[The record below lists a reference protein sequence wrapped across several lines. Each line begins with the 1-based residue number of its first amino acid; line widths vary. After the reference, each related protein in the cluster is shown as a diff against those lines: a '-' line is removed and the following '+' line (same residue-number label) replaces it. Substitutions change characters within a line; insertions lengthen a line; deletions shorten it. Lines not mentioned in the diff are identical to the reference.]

1 MLELE
6 GATVFCAKT
15 DADIKALAMT
25 VKQVRLK
32 TITMYDVIEFLE
44 AN

>member
-1 MLELE
+1 MLEAE

-15 DADIKALAMT
+15 DADIKAVAIT
-25 VKQVRLK
+25 VKQVRPK
-32 TITMYDVIEFLE
+32 TITMYDVTDFLE